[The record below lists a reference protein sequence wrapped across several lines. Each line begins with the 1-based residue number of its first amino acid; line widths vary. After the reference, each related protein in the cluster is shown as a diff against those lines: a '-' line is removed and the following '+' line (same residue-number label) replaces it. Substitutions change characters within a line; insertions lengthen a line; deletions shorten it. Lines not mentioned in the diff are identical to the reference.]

1 MNSLVRLF
9 YGRRPEG
16 EEESENRIEEVDLFD
31 TQPCF
36 SDLLDRVR
44 ESFHRDITIGK
55 V

>member
-16 EEESENRIEEVDLFD
+16 DEDSENRIEEVDLFD
-31 TQPCF
+31 TQPRF